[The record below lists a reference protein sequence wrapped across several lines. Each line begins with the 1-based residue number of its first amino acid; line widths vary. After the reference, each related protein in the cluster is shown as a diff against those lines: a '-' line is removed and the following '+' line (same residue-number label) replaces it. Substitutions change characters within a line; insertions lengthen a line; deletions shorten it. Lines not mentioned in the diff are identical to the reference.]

1 MIQMQRLKQKLNQ
14 LLKIN
19 HPQHAILAIAMVGI
33 GLILVCNDYYFFW
46 PPFAAAFLNDDLV
59 GATFIAVGVWLFSWA
74 ISNKNKIA
82 TNRNLLVITAGLLA
96 FESVSEFIHGSISG
110 QPHMI
115 MAGFLEIIV
124 LLFDFLIISKS
135 KKHNY

>member
-1 MIQMQRLKQKLNQ
+1 MMKRKINQ
-14 LLKIN
+14 LLKLN
-19 HPQHAILAIAMVGI
+19 HPQHAILAVNMMGI
-33 GLILVCNDYYFFW
+33 GFILVCNDYYFFW
-46 PPFAAAFLNDDLV
+46 PPFAVGFLNDDLT
-59 GATFIAVGVWLFSWA
+59 GGIFIAVGVWLFSWA

-110 QPHMI
+110 QSHMI

>member
-1 MIQMQRLKQKLNQ
+1 MKEKLNQ
-14 LLKIN
+14 LRKVN
-19 HPQHAILAIAMVGI
+19 HPQHGILAVAMVGI

-59 GATFIAVGVWLFSWA
+59 GATFIAVGIWLFSWA

-82 TNRNLLVITAGLLA
+82 ANRNLLVCTAGLLA
-96 FESVSEFIHGSISG
+96 FEAIAEFCHADVSG

-115 MAGFLEIIV
+115 TAGFLEVI
-124 LLFDFLIISKS
+124 LLMFDFLIISKS

>member
-1 MIQMQRLKQKLNQ
+1 MQRLKQKLNQ